1 MGGRKKHPSPVRG
14 DRPKKAPQEKPIR
27 LELSGAQARELSKR
41 LWPLFWMHGALCLY
55 AVPAAILRIT
65 GTEAVPAVW
74 NAALGSVLLWASR
87 VCPRFGRAAALF
99 FCCAGI
105 FLLELLF
112 SGMTVTALVL
122 ACAGLAASLAGTFLE
137 LDALREAARGEE
149 LSEKWRRLRFWAV
162 AANACGAG
170 LTILYPV
177 VNALLLHTDLDPA
190 APLDMAVGVQRL
202 GAYLG
207 VGLLSFLCAAATVVT
222 EVLFLVYLVRTV
234 RLLKRFAVQCEKREE
249 KKKRRENA

>member
-1 MGGRKKHPSPVRG
+1 MGNRKKHTKG

-41 LWPLFWMHGALCLY
+41 LWPLFWMYGALCLY
-55 AVPAAILRIT
+55 AVLAAILKIT
-65 GTEAVPAVW
+65 STEAVPAVW

-87 VCPRFGRAAALF
+87 VCPRFGRASVIF

-105 FLLELLF
+105 SLLELLF
-112 SGMTVTALVL
+112 SGMTVLTLVL

-137 LDALREAARGEE
+137 LDALREAARGDE

-162 AANACGAG
+162 AANACSAG
-170 LTILYPV
+170 LSILYPV

-190 APLDMAVGVQRL
+190 ASLDMAVGVQRL

-207 VGLLSFLCAAATVVT
+207 VGILSFLCTAAAAAADI
-222 EVLFLVYLVRTV
+222 LILVYLVRTV
-234 RLLKRFAVQCEKREE
+234 RLLKRFAEQCEKREE
-249 KKKRRENA
+249 KKRRRENA

>member
-1 MGGRKKHPSPVRG
+1 MGNRKKHAKG

-27 LELSGAQARELSKR
+27 LELSGEQARELSKR
-41 LWPLFWMHGALCLY
+41 LWPLFWMYGALCLY
-55 AVPAAILRIT
+55 AVLAAILKIT

-87 VCPRFGRAAALF
+87 VCPRFGRASVIF

-105 FLLELLF
+105 SLLELLF
-112 SGMTVTALVL
+112 SGMTVLTLVL

-137 LDALREAARGEE
+137 LDALREAARGDE

-162 AANACGAG
+162 AANACSAG
-170 LTILYPV
+170 LSILYPV
-177 VNALLLHTDLDPA
+177 VNALLHTDLDPA

-207 VGLLSFLCAAATVVT
+207 VGILSFLCTAAAAAADI
-222 EVLFLVYLVRTV
+222 LILVYLVRTV
-234 RLLKRFAVQCEKREE
+234 RLLKRFAEQCEKREE
-249 KKKRRENA
+249 KKRRRENA

>member
-1 MGGRKKHPSPVRG
+1 MGNRKKHTKG

-41 LWPLFWMHGALCLY
+41 LWPLFWMYGALCLY
-55 AVPAAILRIT
+55 AVLAAILKIT

-87 VCPRFGRAAALF
+87 VCPRFGRASVIF

-105 FLLELLF
+105 SLLELLF
-112 SGMTVTALVL
+112 SGMTVLTLVL

-137 LDALREAARGEE
+137 LDALREAARGDE
-149 LSEKWRRLRFWAV
+149 LSKKWRRLRFWAV
-162 AANACGAG
+162 AANACSAG
-170 LTILYPV
+170 LSILYPV

-207 VGLLSFLCAAATVVT
+207 VGILSFLCTAAAAAADI
-222 EVLFLVYLVRTV
+222 LILVYLVRTV
-234 RLLKRFAVQCEKREE
+234 RLLERFAEQCEKREE
-249 KKKRRENA
+249 KKRRRENA

>member
-1 MGGRKKHPSPVRG
+1 MGNRKKHAKG

-27 LELSGAQARELSKR
+27 LELSGEQARELSKR
-41 LWPLFWMHGALCLY
+41 LWPLFWMYGALCLY
-55 AVPAAILRIT
+55 AVLAAILKIT

-87 VCPRFGRAAALF
+87 VCPRFGRASVIF

-105 FLLELLF
+105 SLLELLF
-112 SGMTVTALVL
+112 SGMTVLTLVL

-137 LDALREAARGEE
+137 LDALREAARGDE
-149 LSEKWRRLRFWAV
+149 LSKKWRRLRFWAV
-162 AANACGAG
+162 AANACSAG
-170 LTILYPV
+170 LSILYPV

-207 VGLLSFLCAAATVVT
+207 VGILSFLCTAAAAAADI
-222 EVLFLVYLVRTV
+222 LILVYLVRTV
-234 RLLKRFAVQCEKREE
+234 RLLKRFAEQCEKREE
-249 KKKRRENA
+249 KKRRRENA

>member
-1 MGGRKKHPSPVRG
+1 MGNRKKHAKG

-27 LELSGAQARELSKR
+27 LELSGEQARELSKR
-41 LWPLFWMHGALCLY
+41 LWPLFWMYGALCLY
-55 AVPAAILRIT
+55 AVQAAILKIT

-87 VCPRFGRAAALF
+87 VCPRFGRASVIF

-105 FLLELLF
+105 SLLELLF
-112 SGMTVTALVL
+112 SGMTVLTLVL

-137 LDALREAARGEE
+137 LDALREAARGDE

-162 AANACGAG
+162 AANACSAG
-170 LTILYPV
+170 LSILYPV

-207 VGLLSFLCAAATVVT
+207 VGILSFLCTAAAAAADI
-222 EVLFLVYLVRTV
+222 LILVYLVRTA
-234 RLLKRFAVQCEKREE
+234 RLLKRFAEQCEKREE
-249 KKKRRENA
+249 KKRRRENA

>member
-1 MGGRKKHPSPVRG
+1 MGNRKKHAKG

-27 LELSGAQARELSKR
+27 LELSGEQARELSKR
-41 LWPLFWMHGALCLY
+41 LWPLFWMYGALCLY
-55 AVPAAILRIT
+55 AVLAAILKIT

-87 VCPRFGRAAALF
+87 VCPRFGRASVIF

-105 FLLELLF
+105 SLLELLF
-112 SGMTVTALVL
+112 SGMTVLTLVL

-137 LDALREAARGEE
+137 LDALREAARGDE

-162 AANACGAG
+162 AANACSAG
-170 LTILYPV
+170 LSILYPV

-207 VGLLSFLCAAATVVT
+207 VGILSFLCTAAAAAADI
-222 EVLFLVYLVRTV
+222 LIMVYLVRTV
-234 RLLKRFAVQCEKREE
+234 RLLKRFAEQCEKREE
-249 KKKRRENA
+249 KKRRRENA